1 MRDLFARFVDS
12 GQANEAA
19 DDIGRGDDLLR
30 RWPAPEPSDELLTQ
44 IKGQM
49 ADRLVRS
56 GRRHVRWFASRAA
69 GIAAALVIVASVWTG
84 LNREHGSVPKDRVFA
99 SLIPTAIWR
108 RALALRLLRNWQ
120 TFRIRVSCLRVDRPF
135 GRTCLLRCTCG
146 RLFRRLCRLGL
157 RRRRERRQSSKMLP
171 YSQRRG
177 CSCRESLSGR

>member
-1 MRDLFARFVDS
+1 MKDRNEENMRDLFARFVDS

-30 RWPAPEPSDELLTQ
+30 RWPAPEPSDELLAQ

-49 ADRLVRS
+49 AARLVRS

-99 SLIPTAIWR
+99 SLIPTAIWESDDI
-108 RALALRLLRNWQ
+108 AADDLNLASFTAELERIESELNSLLLDDGGSDELVLNEAE
-120 TFRIRVSCLRVDRPF
+120 IELMN
-135 GRTCLLRCTCG
+135 L
-146 RLFRRLCRLGL
+146 
-157 RRRRERRQSSKMLP
+157 QSEFWK
-171 YSQRRG
+171 G
-177 CSCRESLSGR
+177 